1 MEEKFKI
8 LIVDDDKEILKTLS
22 LLLGDFGYQI
32 DTAENGYVAIDK
44 VKTQKYNLALVDIM
58 MPGING
64 IVAAREMKKI
74 CPELIIIMMTAYV
87 ETQEEFQK
95 LVNEGVL
102 TIFRKPLDIPRLV
115 EMIESLKKKIELP
128 LILIVDDRAEDRTLM
143 RNLLEEKNFRVMT
156 AASGKE
162 AIEIIEKY
170 KDNID
175 IVLLD
180 LVLINETGVEVL
192 EKIRKIKPEIKVII
206 VTGYTLEDMIQE
218 AINKG
223 AYAYLYKPIDIEIAL
238 SIIKEIVDKKQA

>member
-1 MEEKFKI
+1 
-8 LIVDDDKEILKTLS
+8 
-22 LLLGDFGYQI
+22 
-32 DTAENGYVAIDK
+32 
-44 VKTQKYNLALVDIM
+44 
-58 MPGING
+58 
-64 IVAAREMKKI
+64 
-74 CPELIIIMMTAYV
+74 
-87 ETQEEFQK
+87 
-95 LVNEGVL
+95 
-102 TIFRKPLDIPRLV
+102 
-115 EMIESLKKKIELP
+115 
-128 LILIVDDRAEDRTLM
+128 
-143 RNLLEEKNFRVMT
+143 VMT

>member
-22 LLLGDFGYQI
+22 LLLEDFGYQI